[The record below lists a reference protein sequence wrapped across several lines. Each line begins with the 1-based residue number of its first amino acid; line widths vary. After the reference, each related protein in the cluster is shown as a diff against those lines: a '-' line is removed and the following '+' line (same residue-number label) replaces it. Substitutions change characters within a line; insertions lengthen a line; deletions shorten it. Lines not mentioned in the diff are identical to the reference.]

1 MRVRVLSVVVGLSA
15 FVSAFGVKAAG
26 QVNERVAETW
36 GSPGSSSSI
45 ARGLRERRG
54 RTAAADTSVVKFTPG
69 VDSGV
74 AKALADALGRD
85 EQARAFTR
93 AASHLALPLAAL
105 FVFPAVAFGQTGAKT
120 AAHARDESQSAAV
133 ERGES
138 EGMRVYALRLRPGQD
153 LRRELEKFTK
163 ERGIKAGFVITTVGS
178 LQKASLRL
186 ADQSDATGFEGK
198 FEIVS
203 LVGTLTQDGVHLH
216 ASISDS
222 TGRTVGGHLV
232 EGCLVYTTAEIV
244 VGEATGMEFRR
255 ETDKATGYKEL
266 TIRPR
271 ARRRK

>member
-1 MRVRVLSVVVGLSA
+1 MTQTRFDGKV
-15 FVSAFGVKAAG
+15 
-26 QVNERVAETW
+26 
-36 GSPGSSSSI
+36 
-45 ARGLRERRG
+45 
-54 RTAAADTSVVKFTPG
+54 
-69 VDSGV
+69 
-74 AKALADALGRD
+74 
-85 EQARAFTR
+85 FTR
-93 AASHLALPLAAL
+93 AASYLVVLLAVL
-105 FVFPAVAFGQTGAKT
+105 FVFPAVAFGQAGTQT
-120 AAHARDESQSAAV
+120 AAPARDEKQNATV

-138 EGMRVYALRLRPGQD
+138 DGMRVYALRLRPGQD

-163 ERGIKAGFVITTVGS
+163 ERGIRAGFVVTAVGS

-216 ASISDS
+216 ASISDG

-244 VGEATGMEFRR
+244 IGEATGMEFRR
-255 ETDKATGYKEL
+255 ETDKSTGYKEL

-271 ARRRK
+271 GRRRK